1 MLLIE
6 IMDKG
11 FGLCPTNDY
20 INNKGS
26 FSELIFSFVLER
38 YIICDICKMKS
49 PAFEATSLLYVAPTN
64 STSMHELLL
73 QEHKQKIYKT
83 CSCCGRDTWHI
94 ESKQILQPP
103 KNLLIIVNR
112 ITYSNNRITKNKSP
126 MPLDL
131 YNKLGPYKFSLQ
143 ASVDHHGY
151 YMNSGHYTASIT
163 CCGKTFT
170 ATIIKLLNAMSR
182 IPIIHLLP
190 IYFCTSSWNVRAA
203 ICLEGRLS
211 LLALLSV
218 YSLTVED
225 GSWSTPMVPAQLS
238 VPLQQVEE

>member
-11 FGLCPTNDY
+11 FGLCPTNDN

-26 FSELIFSFVLER
+26 LSELIFSFVLEK

-49 PAFEATSLLYVAPTN
+49 PAFEATSLLYVTPTN
-64 STSMHELLL
+64 STSMQELLL

-94 ESKQILQPP
+94 ESKQILQHP

-112 ITYSNNRITKNKSP
+112 ITYSNNRITKNKSR

-131 YNKLGPYKFSLQ
+131 YIKLGPYKFSLQ

-151 YMNSGHYTASIT
+151 SMNSGHYTASIN
-163 CCGKTFT
+163 CCGKTFHCNDNKITECNVTDAYNSST
-170 ATIIKLLNAMSR
+170 AYILLYKLME
-182 IPIIHLLP
+182 
-190 IYFCTSSWNVRAA
+190 C
-203 ICLEGRLS
+203 
-211 LLALLSV
+211 
-218 YSLTVED
+218 
-225 GSWSTPMVPAQLS
+225 
-238 VPLQQVEE
+238 